1 MQKPTLIDVLIIIS
15 IIAILVSVTFTYKY
29 KMGLIDKMQSG
40 QKLTTWEKI
49 VLVGR

>member
-1 MQKPTLIDVLIIIS
+1 MQKPTLIEVLIIIA
-15 IIAILVSVTFTYKY
+15 IIAILVSVPFSYQYKI
-29 KMGLIDKMQSG
+29 GLLDKLQSG